1 MKGKQLFLAEVKQLK
16 LDYFKFHLNDD
27 FDNLFIE
34 GQIFL
39 CDEQKKIIDSYDIR
53 ILVKDD
59 YPNSLPFVFET
70 SKRIPNNIEWHVF
83 PDGHCCIVTPPE
95 ESIICRKGI
104 TLEKFLTTHVVPYFH
119 NQLFRE
125 INGYFLHERSHGTE
139 GVQEYF
145 KSLFRSNDV
154 KKISEWLKFVAK
166 RKEPSRIANCFCG
179 SNKKYRKCHRNIFR
193 ELQNLTIK
201 ELIGYSVI
209 IKDDNLV

>member
-1 MKGKQLFLAEVKQLK
+1 MKGKQLFLAEVKK
-16 LDYFKFHLNDD
+16 LNLSFFD
-27 FDNLFIE
+27 FYL
-34 GQIFL
+34 
-39 CDEQKKIIDSYDIR
+39 DEDSPYILGTIYLPDEKGCFIDSYKIK
-53 ILVKDD
+53 IEIKND
-59 YPNSLPFVFET
+59 YPNSLPLVFET